1 LGQIKLRDWLI
12 AKLPYLVALQS
23 SSIFSITAISCHDL
37 AVQIMLLRA
46 ARMGNSAGIKSKK
59 HRNKD

>member
-1 LGQIKLRDWLI
+1 MI